1 MRLRAGGL
9 KLAGAALL
17 ATLAVAGTAQAGTI
31 RSQTNVAGHGRSNA
45 TIAAHVQA
53 RLSTRSFHPF
63 SLSTSS
69 FLTSVVDGISG
80 WPLTVSLEDDP
91 AEWVDPFGMDTNV
104 LGFVC
109 VYVADPNDWCYR
121 RVFVG
126 PVPTHTFTSWSSGQL
141 PTYWDAAV
149 AIMTVTHESNHYKL
163 FSGDEGRVNT
173 CALQQ
178 FPSVIDTYFN
188 IHPTITRTVA
198 VRTTVLVKKRIWV
211 RRHGRR
217 VRVTRRVRSF
227 RVVYR
232 QQTVPNPDYVL
243 LVQAAQQ
250 FYASQPPPYNSGTC
264 W

>member
-1 MRLRAGGL
+1 
-9 KLAGAALL
+9 
-17 ATLAVAGTAQAGTI
+17 
-31 RSQTNVAGHGRSNA
+31 
-45 TIAAHVQA
+45 
-53 RLSTRSFHPF
+53 
-63 SLSTSS
+63 
-69 FLTSVVDGISG
+69 
-80 WPLTVSLEDDP
+80 
-91 AEWVDPFGMDTNV
+91 
-104 LGFVC
+104 
-109 VYVADPNDWCYR
+109 
-121 RVFVG
+121 
-126 PVPTHTFTSWSSGQL
+126 L